1 MPATAVGLTAQL
13 AAAAATGN
21 APLLLDTPQTR
32 ELAGAAEQ
40 IAWCAGIEAGQFTH
54 VLIERDG
61 RDIRPLLKTIAARE
75 GPIATVQL
83 SNTEGGY
90 RLDWMVEEVSI
101 STDTTAAG
109 GNASLMALV

>member
-1 MPATAVGLTAQL
+1 MPATPGGLAAQL
-13 AAAAATGN
+13 AAVEATGN
-21 APLLLDTPQTR
+21 APLLLDTPMAVG
-32 ELAGAAEQ
+32 LAGAVPQAE
-40 IAWCAGIEAGQFTH
+40 WRTSIEAGDFAH

-61 RDIRPLLKTIAARE
+61 SDIVPLLKAIAARD

-83 SNTEGGY
+83 SDGEGRY

-109 GNASLMALV
+109 GNATLMALV